1 MTITRNGQTFEL
13 TEHELFQAAMEQDEI
28 FMRDDILDYM
38 QDMIDEDF
46 AEYGI
51 TRERF
56 MNALPRI
63 VDGVQRCINRNDFYQ
78 DMRNEAMA
86 GALEWCLNHFDEY
99 EGG

>member
-13 TEHELFQAAMEQDEI
+13 TEHELFQAAIEQDEI
-28 FMRDDILDYM
+28 FLRDDILDFVA
-38 QDMIDEDF
+38 DADDENF
-46 AEYGI
+46 EEYGI

-63 VDGVQRCINRNDFYQ
+63 VDGVQRCMDRNDFYQ
-78 DMRNEAMA
+78 SMRNEAMTD
-86 GALEWCLNHFDEY
+86 ALEWCLNHFDEY